1 MIDIRLDDFYEEQLK
16 KLQSHHREASAT
28 PVVRMLIRNAAIS
41 AGTWPNPNGHSIEE
55 DEENQLASAGQLT

>member
-28 PVVRMLIRNAAIS
+28 PVVRMLIREASMS
-41 AGTWPNPNGHSIEE
+41 AGLWPNQNGHSIEE
-55 DEENQLASAGQLT
+55 DEDNQLANAGQLT